1 MNSTKI
7 PIDELYE
14 QLTAILQKEEY
25 PDCVHGHRKE
35 TKICSNVGE
44 SKYMKHVMFGRNAGN
59 EK

>member
-25 PDCVHGHRKE
+25 AKSSPENGMAIYIQLPVSKKE
-35 TKICSNVGE
+35 QPENI
-44 SKYMKHVMFGRNAGN
+44 
-59 EK
+59 